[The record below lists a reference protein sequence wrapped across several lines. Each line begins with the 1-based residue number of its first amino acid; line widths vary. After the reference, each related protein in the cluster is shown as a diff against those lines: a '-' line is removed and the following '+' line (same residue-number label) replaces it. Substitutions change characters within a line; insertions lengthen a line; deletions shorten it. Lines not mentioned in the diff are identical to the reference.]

1 MQKCADRE
9 AGLCLLKGLGCYWD
23 NKKEGLWGFRG
34 IASSPP
40 PPSPLKYKTFAPT
53 FTSLPPNL
61 LIRFLTV
68 KNIFFFCRN
77 QNAFFSTFESIKK
90 KNCWKILERIR
101 KGGGRFALL
110 QEAAEQT

>member
-9 AGLCLLKGLGCYWD
+9 AGLCLVKGLGCYWD
-23 NKKEGLWGFRG
+23 NKKEGLWRFRG

-40 PPSPLKYKTFAPT
+40 PLPPEVQNVRPT

-77 QNAFFSTFESIKK
+77 QNAFFSTFESIKNK
-90 KNCWKILERIR
+90 
-101 KGGGRFALL
+101 LL
-110 QEAAEQT
+110 KDFRANS

>member
-1 MQKCADRE
+1 MGVSRHCKLA
-9 AGLCLLKGLGCYWD
+9 
-23 NKKEGLWGFRG
+23 
-34 IASSPP
+34 PP
-40 PPSPLKYKTFAPT
+40 PFPLKYKTFAPT

-90 KNCWKILERIR
+90 KK
-101 KGGGRFALL
+101 LL
-110 QEAAEQT
+110 KDFRANS